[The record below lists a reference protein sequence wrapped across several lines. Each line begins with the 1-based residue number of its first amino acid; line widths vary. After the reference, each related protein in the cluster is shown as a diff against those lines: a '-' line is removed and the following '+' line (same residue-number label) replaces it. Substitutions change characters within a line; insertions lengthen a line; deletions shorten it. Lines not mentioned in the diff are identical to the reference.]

1 MPWDQEDRPP
11 SGLPDDFG
19 LSRFRA
25 QLMEMARRVASRVK
39 KLAHLTRPNLA
50 MVRRLRKP
58 NLATVL
64 IVVGAGLLI
73 YVGSQYYSMHR
84 EQRRLETQW
93 EQQQR
98 TIATPI
104 SASQPVVDPKLTR
117 MQIPKIDLEA
127 MVVEGDSRKQLLM
140 GPGHIART
148 PLPGEPGNSV
158 ITGHR
163 DTFFRHIFELS
174 KGDEILV
181 QRNGQTF
188 RYGVTGKKIV
198 KPEDVSV
205 LRPTDDAELTLITC
219 YPTYYVGPAPERLVV
234 FSKLLPSQAS
244 NQ

>member
-1 MPWDQEDRPP
+1 
-11 SGLPDDFG
+11 
-19 LSRFRA
+19 
-25 QLMEMARRVASRVK
+25 
-39 KLAHLTRPNLA
+39 
-50 MVRRLRKP
+50 
-58 NLATVL
+58 
-64 IVVGAGLLI
+64 
-73 YVGSQYYSMHR
+73 
-84 EQRRLETQW
+84 
-93 EQQQR
+93 
-98 TIATPI
+98 
-104 SASQPVVDPKLTR
+104 
-117 MQIPKIDLEA
+117 MQIPRINLEA

-140 GPGHIART
+140 GPGHIVRT

-188 RYGVTGKKIV
+188 HYGVTGKKIV

-219 YPTYYVGPAPERLVV
+219 YPTYYIGPAPERLVV